1 MLSLLIREVEQVD
14 TPFLWEMLY
23 HAAHMA
29 EDGATHWETAKE
41 VPFLTQYVQDWGQP
55 GDFGLIAVDTKS
67 RQKVGAAWLRLL
79 IEDKTSV
86 TYQDDETPELAI
98 AIVPDWIGCGVGT
111 ALMTR
116 LVESARQRY
125 PALVLSVRA
134 DNPAIRLYQRFGFV
148 ETEQI
153 VNRVG
158 TISYKML
165 LKFE

>member
-1 MLSLLIREVEQVD
+1 MLPLLIREVGQAD
-14 TPFLWEMLY
+14 IPFLWEMLY
-23 HAAHMA
+23 YAAHMA
-29 EDGATHWETAKE
+29 EDGASHWDAAMA
-41 VPFLTQYVQDWGQP
+41 VPFLAQYVQDWGKS
-55 GDFGLIAVDTKS
+55 GDFGLVAVDTNS
-67 RQKVGAAWLRLL
+67 GQKVGAVWLRLL

-86 TYQDDETPELAI
+86 TYHDDETPELAI
-98 AIVPDWIGCGVGT
+98 AVAPDWVGHGVGT
-111 ALMTR
+111 ALMAS
-116 LVESARQRY
+116 LIESAQQRY

-148 ETEQI
+148 ETAQI